1 MSLSQPM
8 KTYRLTWE
16 ELMSRRGE
24 IAPDAV
30 LEVKVY
36 QPEVSSQVDSEN
48 QALISLIQ
56 SWREED
62 TAQDAQTLEH
72 WEVEKIELMENL
84 QASRLSLRGQE

>member
-16 ELMSRRGE
+16 ELMSRRSE

-36 QPEVSSQVDSEN
+36 QPEAFGQVDSEN
-48 QALISLIQ
+48 QALISLLQ

-62 TAQDAQTLEH
+62 ATGDLQQMEH
-72 WEVEKIELMENL
+72 WKTESEELMENL
-84 QASRLSLRGQE
+84 QSSRLALRGQE

>member
-16 ELMSRRGE
+16 ELMSRRSE

-36 QPEVSSQVDSEN
+36 QPEPFGQIDNEN
-48 QALISLIQ
+48 QALISLLQ

-62 TAQDAQTLEH
+62 TTQDAQQLER
-72 WEVEKIELMENL
+72 WKAETEELMENL
-84 QASRLSLRGQE
+84 QASRLALRGQE

>member
-8 KTYRLTWE
+8 KTYRLTWD
-16 ELMSRRGE
+16 ELMSRRNE

-36 QPEVSSQVDSEN
+36 QPEASGQIDSEN
-48 QALISLIQ
+48 RALISLLH

-62 TAQDAQTLEH
+62 ATQDTQQRECILLP
-72 WEVEKIELMENL
+72 IERIGL
-84 QASRLSLRGQE
+84 A